1 MNRQLAAGAGIP
13 TIIAGA
19 AGLYLGALDFSINV
33 SLPTMRDSLG
43 ESLITVQWII
53 VIYHASR
60 SGSGF
65 GVGAFGDRFGLKWL
79 FLAGVILNSVAVGL
93 IALQTDLAGIVALR
107 VMQGVG
113 VTILFTVGPALVARA
128 FGPHRR
134 GAALGVTIAAVGAG
148 QVTATLGGG
157 WLVQTI
163 GWEAIFWARVPIGAA
178 VLLIG
183 MFMIQPFV
191 AAATRRSVGAFNWA
205 GAGLLF
211 LALFM
216 FALSVSIA
224 RIDGWTSVGTI
235 GTGALFVAFAALFV
249 WRERRIENP
258 LVPGELLRMPAF
270 LAGAASNLVAT
281 IAYFL
286 MWFLFP
292 FYVVDTLGRSPV
304 ALGAMLATMGASTF
318 VGSTAGGWLADRL
331 GDRVMTVVG
340 AVGTA
345 GGLLWMSQISDTA
358 SLPEV
363 ALRAGAVGLA
373 FGIHQSSVYALTMR
387 HVSGDRAGAA
397 SATLAVTQTIGTV
410 LSVSIGTMIFSWRER
425 LALEEGLSEAGAFID
440 AYGDAFL
447 AAAGVALIAGV
458 IVIGKRATK
467 GSETGGDEDA

>member
-1 MNRQLAAGAGIP
+1 
-13 TIIAGA
+13 
-19 AGLYLGALDFSINV
+19 
-33 SLPTMRDSLG
+33 
-43 ESLITVQWII
+43 
-53 VIYHASR
+53 
-60 SGSGF
+60 
-65 GVGAFGDRFGLKWL
+65 
-79 FLAGVILNSVAVGL
+79 
-93 IALQTDLAGIVALR
+93 
-107 VMQGVG
+107 
-113 VTILFTVGPALVARA
+113 
-128 FGPHRR
+128 
-134 GAALGVTIAAVGAG
+134 
-148 QVTATLGGG
+148 
-157 WLVQTI
+157 
-163 GWEAIFWARVPIGAA
+163 VPIGAA

-183 MFMIQPFV
+183 LFLIQPFV
-191 AAATRRSVGAFNWA
+191 AVAQRRVMGAFNWT

-224 RIDGWTSVGTI
+224 RIDGWTSAGTL
-235 GTGALFVAFAALFV
+235 GTGAVFVVFAAWFV
-249 WRERRIENP
+249 YRERRISNP
-258 LVPGELLRMPAF
+258 LVPRELLRMPSF

-304 ALGAMLATMGASTF
+304 ALGGMLATMGALTF
-318 VGSTAGGWLADRL
+318 VGSTVGGWLADRL

-340 AVGTA
+340 AVATA

-358 SLPEV
+358 SLSEV

-387 HVSGDRAGAA
+387 QVPGERAGAA
-397 SATLAVTQTIGTV
+397 SATLAVAQTIGTV
-410 LSVSIGTMIFSWRER
+410 LSVSIGTTIFAWRER

-458 IVIGKRATK
+458 IVVGKNAVHGGASIT
-467 GSETGGDEDA
+467 SGGDEDA

>member
-1 MNRQLAAGAGIP
+1 MNRQLAARAGIP

-292 FYVVDTLGRSPV
+292 FYVVDTLGRSPI

-340 AVGTA
+340 AAGTA

-397 SATLAVTQTIGTV
+397 SATLAVTQTIGTGV
-410 LSVSIGTMIFSWRER
+410 SVSIGTMIFSWRER

-467 GSETGGDEDA
+467 GSETRGDEDA